1 MAKICETCGYQTN
14 NEQKETCPFCGAT
27 LRHSEESVD
36 ETVAAPARRRTPR
49 GSIGPLL
56 TPLVLIAVVGVAL
69 LYILL
74 APEQVSKQLRQVTN
88 AWEEKT
94 AEADAYMKNLK
105 EQAKTETD
113 EENAEDNTTG
123 TDPSGNEI
131 LTDFEVPGVSVQPE
145 YVLADSARSL
155 WTVVTNE
162 ENLNLRAGPGTEY
175 DIIGKLD
182 AGVQVVGCGYST
194 NGPSNW
200 IVVEIN
206 GQYGWA
212 CTDYLQQN
220 G

>member
-1 MAKICETCGYQTN
+1 MAKMCETCGYQTN
-14 NEQKETCPFCGAT
+14 DEQKETCPFCGAT
-27 LRHSEESVD
+27 MRHSEESVD
-36 ETVAAPARRRTPR
+36 ETVAASARSRTP
-49 GSIGPLL
+49 GLSIGPLL
-56 TPLVLIAVVGVAL
+56 APLVLIVVVGAAL

-74 APEQVSKQLRQVTN
+74 APEQVGKQMQQVTT

-105 EQAKTETD
+105 AQAKTETD
-113 EENAEDNTTG
+113 EENAEENMTE

-162 ENLNLRAGPGTEY
+162 GNLNLRAGPGTEY
-175 DIIGKLD
+175 DVIGKLD
-182 AGVQVVGCGYST
+182 TGVQVVGCGYST
-194 NGPSNW
+194 TGPSNW
-200 IVVEIN
+200 IVVESN
-206 GQYGWA
+206 GQYGWV